1 VIEIIDFVKES
12 LFMILFVSF
21 KINLLCEKKDKKKKI
36 SDNSHL
42 NSKKIKRDEDEDI
55 TLNKYLFRKENEY
68 KKQGLDKMEMD
79 DKLAIDAKIWEKK
92 YGSWHDSTK

>member
-1 VIEIIDFVKES
+1 VLEIIDFVKES
-12 LFMILFVSF
+12 LFMILFVAF
-21 KINLLCEKKDKKKKI
+21 KINVLCEKKDKKKKI
-36 SDNSHL
+36 SDKSAVNSNKL
-42 NSKKIKRDEDEDI
+42 TREEDEDI
-55 TLNKYLFRKENEY
+55 TLNKYLFQKENEY